1 MQKENKN
8 IELFTIKQTAK
19 RLQCCAETIRRQ
31 IRKGTFPFRIYYFS
45 KKMIRVDLSEPV
57 EVKTDPVKLTVA
69 KKSKVEPISTEFI
82 SMKRKVL
89 QYIDLPPKEIAKRT
103 GLTIKQIYNCKD
115 RLRKNRIRNKQKK
128 DT

>member
-1 MQKENKN
+1 
-8 IELFTIKQTAK
+8 
-19 RLQCCAETIRRQ
+19 
-31 IRKGTFPFRIYYFS
+31 
-45 KKMIRVDLSEPV
+45 MIRVDLSEPV